1 MEEALLNII
10 QSQAIISGSAREI
23 LQSML
28 VAVILVG
35 MIYLHFRKFGST
47 SSSQESFAMI
57 LPFVGLTTFLVITVV
72 KSSLALSLGLV
83 GALSIVRF
91 RTPIKDPE
99 ELAYIFLSIAAGI
112 GLAANQITVT
122 SIIVF
127 IILLLMAG
135 LKWAQVRPSFEN
147 LYITLD
153 VNEIDDPEAA
163 LSKAYGLIQ
172 KHCIQVDVRRV
183 EVTKQALHLAL
194 EARVDDISSLGSLA
208 RQVQEE
214 LGESSM
220 CFIDNTDV
228 PNP

>member
-1 MEEALLNII
+1 MEEALLSII
-10 QSQAIISGSAREI
+10 QSQAIVSGSAREI
-23 LQSML
+23 LQSFL
-28 VAVILVG
+28 VAVVLVG

-122 SIIVF
+122 SIIVTM
-127 IILLLMAG
+127 ILLLMAG
-135 LKWAQVRPSFEN
+135 LKWARVRPAFEN

-153 VNEIDDPEAA
+153 VNQIDDPEKA
-163 LSKAYGLIQ
+163 LDKVYNLV
-172 KHCIQVDVRRV
+172 KEHCIQVDVRRV
-183 EVTKQALHLAL
+183 EVTGQTLHLAL
-194 EARVDDISSLGSLA
+194 EARVNDISSMGTLSKS
-208 RQVQEE
+208 VQDE

>member
-1 MEEALLNII
+1 MEALLDIF
-10 QSQAIISGSAREI
+10 QSHAITSGSFRET

-28 VAVILVG
+28 VAIFLVG
-35 MIYLHFRKFGST
+35 LIYLHFRKFGST

-57 LPFVGLTTFLVITVV
+57 LPFIGLTTFLVITVV

-99 ELAYIFLSIAAGI
+99 ELAYIFLAIATGI
-112 GLAANQITVT
+112 GLAANQITMT
-122 SIIVF
+122 SIIVTL
-127 IILLLMAG
+127 ILVLMAG
-135 LKWAQVRPSFEN
+135 LKWARVKPGFEN

-153 VNEIDDPEAA
+153 LDEVKDPDEALNA
-163 LSKAYGLIQ
+163 AYTMIQ
-172 KHCIQVDVRRV
+172 QHCLQVDMRRV
-183 EVTKQALHLAL
+183 EVAKEALHLAL
-194 EARVDDISSLGSLA
+194 EARVRDVSSLGSLA
-208 RQVQEE
+208 KQVQEKF
-214 LGESSM
+214 GESSI